1 MAQLAKSRSVV
12 SYRNPV
18 RNESVLNQDFLFRL
32 DLMGAENRRKLLN
45 DASKIHSFDV
55 CSVIQKI
62 EDFSEEMQVERVAI
76 VQQYEQLEAQ
86 KDELLLD
93 GKAKLRELLLEKERY
108 MDAKRDLEFELIL
121 LEERNG
127 RAIQREELRLDDMR
141 HKIEVLRLQ

>member
-55 CSVIQKI
+55 CSVI
-62 EDFSEEMQVERVAI
+62 
-76 VQQYEQLEAQ
+76 
-86 KDELLLD
+86 
-93 GKAKLRELLLEKERY
+93 
-108 MDAKRDLEFELIL
+108 
-121 LEERNG
+121 
-127 RAIQREELRLDDMR
+127 
-141 HKIEVLRLQ
+141 

>member
-1 MAQLAKSRSVV
+1 
-12 SYRNPV
+12 
-18 RNESVLNQDFLFRL
+18 
-32 DLMGAENRRKLLN
+32 
-45 DASKIHSFDV
+45 
-55 CSVIQKI
+55 
-62 EDFSEEMQVERVAI
+62 MQVERVAI

-108 MDAKRDLEFELIL
+108 MDEKRDLEFELIL

-141 HKIEVLRLQ
+141 HKIEVLRL

>member
-1 MAQLAKSRSVV
+1 M
-12 SYRNPV
+12 
-18 RNESVLNQDFLFRL
+18 
-32 DLMGAENRRKLLN
+32 
-45 DASKIHSFDV
+45 
-55 CSVIQKI
+55 
-62 EDFSEEMQVERVAI
+62 
-76 VQQYEQLEAQ
+76 
-86 KDELLLD
+86 LLD